1 MAYKLNDHGY
11 RVSQYLK
18 EKDKIIVL
26 IGSISLS
33 SVIVLCCP
41 KVFHYGEE
49 MKYFVSS
56 LELNNEAI
64 FHAWEGSTGSRPKG
78 SKTVGIVSALTPKFL
93 MPKAR

>member
-11 RVSQYLK
+11 RISQYLK
-18 EKDKIIVL
+18 EKNEIIVL
-26 IGSISLS
+26 KGSISLS

-56 LELNNEAI
+56 LELNNDLRNHKMI
-64 FHAWEGSTGSRPKG
+64 FSSVKQSSTLGKAQRG
-78 SKTVGIVSALTPKFL
+78 VALKEV
-93 MPKAR
+93 KQ

>member
-18 EKDKIIVL
+18 EKNEIIVL
-26 IGSISLS
+26 KGSISLS

-49 MKYFVSS
+49 IKYFVSS
-56 LELNNEAI
+56 LELNNKQS
-64 FHAWEGSTGSRPKG
+64 STLG
-78 SKTVGIVSALTPKFL
+78 KTQRGVALKEV
-93 MPKAR
+93 KQ